1 MIRRSCAFMLPLLVL
16 AGVAT
21 AQTPPADLTLEEV
34 ASGLSSP
41 LAVRHSPDG
50 RLFVVQKGGTVQRIV
65 GGAPV
70 AFLTIAVS
78 TSSESGLL
86 GLAFH
91 PDYDGVTERRFYVS
105 YTSPDAGN
113 PQAIAEFATSVGN
126 VDSVEAG
133 SRREVIRIPD
143 MAGNHNGG
151 DIAFGPDGYL
161 YWSSGDGGI
170 QGDPNGFAQCLWKKP
185 IDDDPSNCS
194 PGGGTNYYLLGKILR
209 IDPTQT
215 TASAG
220 AEMCAATA
228 GQPAGYR
235 VPPDNPYIGSANTC
249 DEIVHL
255 GMRNPWRMSFDR
267 DTGDLYI
274 SDVGQGSWE
283 ETTRIPAGEL
293 GHNLG
298 WRCFEGVAEHNNNG
312 PCATLPEE
320 DVTFPFQTYSHDD
333 GRCSISG
340 GYRYRGPIAGLVGM
354 YISADFC
361 SNEIFFASN
370 DGVDWDP
377 AIDTVDVW
385 RKLDGSPASG
395 GVNTSIAGFGED
407 IDGNLYVAGYG
418 NGRLYR
424 FASASSG
431 VLFADGFE

>member
-1 MIRRSCAFMLPLLVL
+1 MTRRACALVLPLLAWSA
-16 AGVAT
+16 AGL
-21 AQTPPADLTLEEV
+21 AQTPPADLTLQEV
-34 ASGLSSP
+34 AAGLSSP
-41 LAVRHSPDG
+41 LAVRHAPDG

-65 GGAPV
+65 GATPV
-70 AFLTIAVS
+70 PFLTIAVN

-91 PDYDGVTERRFYVS
+91 PDYDGVAERRFYVS

-113 PQAIAEFATSVGN
+113 PQAIAEFATSAGDPDV
-126 VDSVEAG
+126 VDLA

-170 QGDPNGFAQCLWKKP
+170 QNDPNGFAQCLWKKP
-185 IDDDPSNCS
+185 IDNDPSSCS

-215 TASAG
+215 TASAS
-220 AEMCAATA
+220 AEMCAATEGA
-228 GQPAGYR
+228 QAGYR
-235 VPPDNPYIGSANTC
+235 IPPDNPYVGSTDTC
-249 DEIVHL
+249 DEIAHV

-267 DTGDLYI
+267 ANGDLYI

-298 WRCFEGVAEHNNNG
+298 WRCFEGVDAFNGTG
-312 PCATLPEE
+312 PCATLDE
-320 DVTFPFQTYSHDD
+320 DAVTFPFQVYGHDE

-354 YISADFC
+354 YISADYC
-361 SNEIFFASN
+361 SREIFFARN

-377 AIDTVDVW
+377 PVGSVDVW
-385 RKLDGSPASG
+385 RTLDGGDGIA
-395 GVNTSIAGFGED
+395 TSIAGFGED
-407 IDGNLYVAGYG
+407 SDGNLYVAGFG

-424 FASASSG
+424 FFSASSG
-431 VLFADGFE
+431 TLFADGFE